1 VSVVLRSTVAAFTY
15 AYHPTNA
22 LRPQK
27 AMAVC
32 VAFAMTATGAAG
44 LVCAATGNPG
54 HDLLVAKSLPSRLL
68 SWGKPQLMDA

>member
-1 VSVVLRSTVAAFTY
+1 MSVVLRSTVAAFTY

-44 LVCAATGNPG
+44 SFVQLRETRGMTYSSPNR
-54 HDLLVAKSLPSRLL
+54 LPSRLL